1 MAVKVEQ
8 VRAALTCLQA
18 GDLAEA
24 ARLLGPM
31 VPGKRHVRAS
41 TATAAPEEV
50 EEVERWLE
58 RIVADPTDAEAR
70 DLLTRSYYKLRS
82 QMPA

>member
-1 MAVKVEQ
+1 MVNVDKVE
-8 VRAALTCLQA
+8 AALAALQD

-31 VPGKRHVRAS
+31 VRSKRHVRAS
-41 TATAAPEEV
+41 SASAAPEEV
-50 EEVERWLE
+50 DEVERWLQ
-58 RIVADPTDAEAR
+58 RIIADPSDEEA
-70 DLLTRSYYKLRS
+70 DGLLTRSYYKLRS